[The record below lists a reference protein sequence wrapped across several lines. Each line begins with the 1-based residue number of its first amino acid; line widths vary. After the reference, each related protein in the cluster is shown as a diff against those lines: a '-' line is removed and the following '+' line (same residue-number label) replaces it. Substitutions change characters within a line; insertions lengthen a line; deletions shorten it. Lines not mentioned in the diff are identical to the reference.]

1 MLSEL
6 LCCPTLDTQSH
17 NDPGRARL
25 RAVNRIKCRGA
36 AAIAALT
43 LLPLLAGCYNGF
55 DAGTQEV
62 GTGGDT
68 AQGQVGNIKVQG
80 ANWVR
85 SLKDVRILTLVATF
99 VNTAQAPDVLTGV
112 STDPT
117 PAGLNITGSSLNL
130 AGMNEVRTGFNSNL
144 YINAYGLDTPPS
156 SFVATTFT
164 FKNAGVVTIP
174 ILTVPAVGIY
184 AGIEPISATNPAGA
198 IGSPDGKVTALATPS
213 ASAASPSA
221 TKP

>member
-1 MLSEL
+1 M
-6 LCCPTLDTQSH
+6 
-17 NDPGRARL
+17 
-25 RAVNRIKCRGA
+25 NRIKLCGA
-36 AAIAALT
+36 AVIAVLT

-55 DAGTQEV
+55 DAGTEQV

-68 AQGQVGNIKVQG
+68 AQGQVGNIKIQG

-85 SLKDVRILTLVATF
+85 SLNDVSTLTLVATF
-99 VNTAQAPDVLTGV
+99 VNSAQAPDVLTGV
-112 STDPT
+112 FTDPT
-117 PAGLNITGSSLNL
+117 PAGLNITGSSLDL
-130 AGMNEVRTGFNSNL
+130 AGLNEVRTGFNSNL
-144 YINAYGLDTPPS
+144 YINAYGLDAPQS

-184 AGIEPISATNPAGA
+184 AGIEPVPATNPAGA
-198 IGSPDGKVTALATPS
+198 VGTPNGKVTALATPS
-213 ASAASPSA
+213 PSA